1 MSHRSINGVNPTS
14 SITYYDGNNTPETT
28 VPEATVTSTDGF
40 AVLRAKQDGDGNT
53 ISSTYYKASNP
64 NGYTSN
70 TGTITKVQ
78 ANGTD
83 VASSGT
89 ANIPA
94 ASTSAYGVTKLSDAT
109 NSTSTAL
116 AATANAVKKAYDLA
130 NTANTGLG
138 NKLDTY
144 NGEVEAPAEGTI
156 N

>member
-1 MSHRSINGVNPTS
+1 MALKSAIPTKVS
-14 SITYYDGNNTPETT
+14 QLTNDS
-28 VPEATVTSTDGF
+28 
-40 AVLRAKQDGDGNT
+40 
-53 ISSTYYKASNP
+53 
-64 NGYTSN
+64 GYTSN

-83 VASSGT
+83 IASSGT

-109 NSTSTAL
+109 NSTSTTL

-130 NTANTGLG
+130 NTANTGLT
-138 NKLDTY
+138 NKLDIY